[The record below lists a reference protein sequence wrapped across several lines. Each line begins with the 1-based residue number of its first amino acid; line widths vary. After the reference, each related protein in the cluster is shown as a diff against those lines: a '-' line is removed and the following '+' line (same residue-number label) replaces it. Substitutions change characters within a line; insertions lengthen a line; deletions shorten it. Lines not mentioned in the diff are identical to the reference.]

1 VSPSINALSSIV
13 LFSALIL
20 LAIGG
25 LFSLRAARAGMGG
38 IDATTL
44 G

>member
-1 VSPSINALSSIV
+1 VSPSINALSTFV
-13 LFSALIL
+13 LVFSLIL

-25 LFSLRAARAGMGG
+25 LFSARSAKRGVTA
-38 IDATTL
+38 IDVNAL

>member
-1 VSPSINALSSIV
+1 V
-13 LFSALIL
+13 LFTALIL

-25 LFSLRAARAGMGG
+25 LFSLRAARSG
-38 IDATTL
+38 IAAIDVNAL